1 MNTYERAEKREKAMA
16 TVCRLQGKG
25 NKALSGAL
33 LALALVACDTDVTNP
48 GPIQDS
54 FLNDASAQ
62 DALVAGMERA
72 TGIALNWV
80 AYTSAAIAREI
91 HPSGS
96 TGSFGI
102 TIKQQRGELIPEE
115 TSAYW
120 NRAHRARFLTTD
132 GIRGIEEL
140 EPSEQDQAA
149 LAEAYL
155 LSGYAHRLLGES
167 WCEGVI
173 DQQVVPSTA
182 YLDIA
187 EAAFTTAAQL
197 GTGDVATAAIAG
209 RASVRAFRGEWG
221 GAVSDAGSVPD
232 DFEYVMRYFD
242 LGDDVQSNRVH
253 VSTKNEPYKAHTQW
267 STWIEE
273 YGLSDNNPS
282 GDPRVP
288 YLVTDEDGDAAID
301 CCGTV
306 PWWPQTKFAN
316 NDYPIELS
324 SGPEMRL
331 IEAENHL
338 RNNEL
343 GPAVV
348 IINDLRA
355 AAGMDAVD
363 PGTVEEGWTF
373 LKRERAIEMWLEGRR
388 LPDLRRWN
396 DSGAPG
402 ELQPLEQVGDGS
414 TDTGSHLQTR
424 HFCYPIP
431 DSEKETN
438 PNLRTGG

>member
-1 MNTYERAEKREKAMA
+1 MNIYERAEKREKSMA
-16 TVCRLQGKG
+16 TVCRVQRKG
-25 NKALSGAL
+25 FKALSGAL
-33 LALALVACDTDVTNP
+33 LALALAACDTDVTNP
-48 GPIQDS
+48 GPIQDA

-62 DALVAGMERA
+62 EALVAGMERA

-102 TIKQQRGELIPEE
+102 TIKQQR
-115 TSAYW
+115 
-120 NRAHRARFLTTD
+120 
-132 GIRGIEEL
+132 
-140 EPSEQDQAA
+140 
-149 LAEAYL
+149 

-253 VSTKNEPYKAHTQW
+253 VATKNEPYKAHTQW

-363 PGTVEEGWTF
+363 PGTVEEGWTL

-388 LPDLRRWN
+388 LADLRRWN